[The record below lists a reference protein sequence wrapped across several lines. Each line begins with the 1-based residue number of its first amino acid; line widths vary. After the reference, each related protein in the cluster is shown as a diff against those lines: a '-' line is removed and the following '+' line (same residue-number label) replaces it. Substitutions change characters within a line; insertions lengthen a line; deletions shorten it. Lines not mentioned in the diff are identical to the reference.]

1 MGNKKMRRNIL
12 ILTLFIIF
20 GLSLTINIS
29 PLKRILSKHK
39 AVKRRAR
46 DVEADT
52 DAEVEDSTDVAAD
65 VLEGGEE
72 EDGDEEGGEGG
83 EQQEG
88 GEEEGELGEERRV
101 KRFAREEEEHGDEEG
116 GEGGEQQE
124 GGEGGEQQEGG
135 EEEELGEERRVK
147 RFAREEEEHGDEEGG
162 EGG

>member
-39 AVKRRAR
+39 AVKRLAR

-72 EDGDEEGGEGG
+72 EEEGGEERRVKRFAREEEDGDEEGGGEG

-88 GEEEGELGEERRV
+88 GEEEEEGGEERRV
-101 KRFAREEEEHGDEEG
+101 KRFAREEEEEDGDEEG
-116 GEGGEQQE
+116 GE
-124 GGEGGEQQEGG
+124 GEQQEGG
-135 EEEELGEERRVK
+135 EE
-147 RFAREEEEHGDEEGG
+147 
-162 EGG
+162 